1 MSEVVIVAAK
11 RTPIGAFQ
19 GQFQPLSAHD
29 LGAAAIRAAL
39 EQSGVSAADVTEV
52 IMGCVLPAGL
62 GQAPARQAALKAG
75 VPVSAGCMTINKV
88 CGSGMKAVMLGHDAI
103 KAGTSE
109 IVIAGGMES
118 MSNAPYLLPKARAGM
133 RMGHGQV
140 LDHMFYDALQSPYDD
155 QMMGVFGEMC
165 ADKYH
170 FTREQQDAFAV
181 ASVERANRAMR
192 EGDFADEIT
201 AVTVKD
207 RQGETV
213 FDQDEEPPRC
223 KVEKI
228 PKLRPAFKPDGTVT
242 AANSSSISDGAAA
255 LLLMTDSK
263 AAELGVKPLARIV
276 AHATHAQ
283 APEWF
288 TTAPSIAVTK
298 AVKKAGW
305 QMQDVDLFEINE
317 AFAAVTLAAMF
328 DLGVDHARVNV
339 NGGAC
344 ALGHPVGAS
353 GARILVTLLHA
364 LRHRGGRR
372 GVASLCLGGGEAVAV
387 AIELVG

>member
-1 MSEVVIVAAK
+1 
-11 RTPIGAFQ
+11 
-19 GQFQPLSAHD
+19 
-29 LGAAAIRAAL
+29 
-39 EQSGVSAADVTEV
+39 
-52 IMGCVLPAGL
+52 
-62 GQAPARQAALKAG
+62 
-75 VPVSAGCMTINKV
+75 
-88 CGSGMKAVMLGHDAI
+88 
-103 KAGTSE
+103 
-109 IVIAGGMES
+109 
-118 MSNAPYLLPKARAGM
+118 M

-165 ADKYH
+165 ADKYR

-192 EGDFADEIT
+192 DGDFRDEIT

-207 RQGETV
+207 RQGDTV

-228 PKLRPAFKPDGTVT
+228 PKLRPAFKPGGTVT

-255 LLLMTDSK
+255 LVLMTDSK

-288 TTAPSIAVTK
+288 TTAPSVAVTQ

-305 QMQDVDLFEINE
+305 QIQDVDLFEINE
-317 AFAAVTLAAMF
+317 AFAAVTLAAMH

-387 AIELVG
+387 AIELLG